1 MVSRSEREGVKRNGK
16 RDRILQ
22 AAERVFTRFGYKK
35 ATMQEIAAEA
45 GISKGAI
52 YMFFKSKEELFKTLV
67 RRNMRKWW
75 EIIEKAAKAK
85 SDPRDKIRAATLAKL
100 TYAQKFVSA
109 KRLSE
114 RHFEEARQFIEK
126 ELEWLEE
133 REAELLERMFIEG
146 QRQKIFVRVPDV
158 KLVAFALVR
167 AMREFEVPWVFAGRK
182 ISTRKKVD
190 LLMNLLFKGIEVRPS
205 SS

>member
-1 MVSRSEREGVKRNGK
+1 M
-16 RDRILQ
+16 Q

-75 EIIEKAAKAK
+75 EIIEKAAKAE

-114 RHFEEARQFIEK
+114 RHFEEAKQFIEK
-126 ELEWLEE
+126 ELKWLEE

-146 QRQKIFVRVPDV
+146 QRQKIFVRFPDV

-167 AMREFEVPWVFAGRK
+167 AMRELEVPWVFAGRK
-182 ISTRKKVD
+182 ISTKKKVD